1 LKKKVLKIYK
11 GLYFVNLKKIVNFK
25 TTETKLHTYSRNFAI
40 NSLFLKSFVFVHK
53 GYLFVYRYILIAH
66 LKRKFGELAITRKPL
81 AKPIK
86 KNK

>member
-1 LKKKVLKIYK
+1 MRKKVLKIYK

-25 TTETKLHTYSRNFAI
+25 MTKTKLHTYSRNFAI
-40 NSLFLKSFVFVHK
+40 NSLFLKYFIFIHK
-53 GYLFVYRYILIAH
+53 GYLFVYRYLLTAH
-66 LKRKFGELAITRKPL
+66 LRRKFGELAVTRKPL